1 MENHTS
7 IYAWAKYRICL
18 DKGVDGMEQT
28 ISIDD
33 KRSFLKWFLRHYQLK
48 NRECVWLLNYILSD
62 NQMINI
68 LRFVDTITD
77 CPRAMMISEKSTQD
91 PSFLYRKGS
100 VETNQ
105 PEKAFHDI
113 RLDTTELIFVKLIFP
128 ESSRSSEFVSVLEEN
143 PFTLKQLHLQYGK
156 VAEEFLQESMIN
168 FRKEKLYQ
176 GIDKFLQ
183 IFVSLVEF

>member
-1 MENHTS
+1 
-7 IYAWAKYRICL
+7 
-18 DKGVDGMEQT
+18 MEQT

-62 NQMINI
+62 NQMVNI

-77 CPRAMMISEKSTQD
+77 CPRAMVISEKSTQD
-91 PSFLYRKGS
+91 PPFMYKKGT

-113 RLDTTELIFVKLIFP
+113 RLDTTEIIYVKLIFP
-128 ESSRSSEFVSVLEEN
+128 DSSRSSEYVSVLEDN
-143 PFTLKQLHLQYGK
+143 PYALKQLRIQYSK
-156 VAEEFLQESMIN
+156 MAEQLLEESMKN
-168 FRKEKLYQ
+168 FQKQKIYESIDRALDDKDESRFQELLEKWKKLNQ
-176 GIDKFLQ
+176 
-183 IFVSLVEF
+183 

>member
-1 MENHTS
+1 
-7 IYAWAKYRICL
+7 
-18 DKGVDGMEQT
+18 MEQT

-77 CPRAMMISEKSTQD
+77 CPRAMMISEKNTQD
-91 PSFLYRKGS
+91 PPFLYRKGT
-100 VETNQ
+100 VETSQ

-113 RLDTTELIFVKLIFP
+113 RMDTTELIYVKLIFP
-128 ESSRSSEFVSVLEEN
+128 DSSRSSEYVSVLEEN
-143 PFTLKQLHLQYGK
+143 PYALKQLHVQYGK
-156 VAEEFLQESMIN
+156 VAEQLLQESMLN
-168 FRKEKLYQ
+168 FQKEKLYQ
-176 GIDKFLQ
+176 SIDQALEKGDKEQFQQL
-183 IFVSLVEF
+183 LAEWNKLNN

>member
-1 MENHTS
+1 
-7 IYAWAKYRICL
+7 
-18 DKGVDGMEQT
+18 VEQT

-91 PSFLYRKGS
+91 PPFLYRKGT

-113 RLDTTELIFVKLIFP
+113 RLDTTELIYVKLIFP
-128 ESSRSSEFVSVLEEN
+128 DSSRSSEYVSVLEDN
-143 PFTLKQLHLQYGK
+143 PYALKQLQIQYSK
-156 VAEEFLQESMIN
+156 MAEQFLEESMKN
-168 FRKEKLYQ
+168 FRRQKIYDC
-176 GIDKFLQ
+176 IDKALENRDKAQFDRL
-183 IFVSLVEF
+183 LEEWKELNE

>member
-1 MENHTS
+1 
-7 IYAWAKYRICL
+7 L
-18 DKGVDGMEQT
+18 EQT

-77 CPRAMMISEKSTQD
+77 CPRAMVISEKNTQEA
-91 PSFLYRKGS
+91 PFLYRKGA

-113 RLDTTELIFVKLIFP
+113 RMDTHEAIYVKLIFP
-128 ESSRSSEFVSVLEEN
+128 ESSRSSEYVSVLEEN
-143 PFTLKQLHLQYGK
+143 PYALKQLHVQYGK
-156 VAEEFLQESMIN
+156 VAEQLLQESMTN
-168 FRKEKLYQ
+168 YQ
-176 GIDKFLQ
+176 KTVVYQSIDKALE
-183 IFVSLVEF
+183 SGDKAEFQKLLAQWKKLNE